1 LDEEEVV
8 ATTKD
13 LGEAME
19 KLQFPWQCHNNWEH
33 NEMLTL
39 ISYKPTKQV
48 FHKVFID
55 PKVTH
60 DTLCATLGYNSQI

>member
-1 LDEEEVV
+1 MKKRLLQQQ
-8 ATTKD
+8 KIW
-13 LGEAME
+13 GEAME

-33 NEMLTL
+33 NEMVTL

-55 PKVTH
+55 PRSHMTPFVQH
-60 DTLCATLGYNSQI
+60 